1 MATVRSMAVT
11 DEFAIDEV
19 DNEDDNGDD
28 NEEDDT
34 AASMSCGV
42 SRCPQASTVWP
53 SQVRLKQ
60 HRFGFVQI

>member
-1 MATVRSMAVT
+1 MANDALDLEVAVM
-11 DEFAIDEV
+11 EE
-19 DNEDDNGDD
+19 DD

-53 SQVRLKQ
+53 SQVRLEQ